1 MVSGSPADRYEPLLC
16 DGVTLMSRWWE
27 RDAARAQVL
36 IVHGLAE
43 HIGRYEHVAATLTAQ
58 GFACAGIDCRGH
70 GRSGGRRGHV
80 SSFDEYL
87 ADVATLRE
95 AAQVRHPG
103 RPIFLLGHSQ
113 GGLVALLSS
122 LSDSEHLAG
131 CIVTAPMLE
140 VHPSTRPAAPLRAL
154 ASLAARVSPT
164 ISLPAGLDAT
174 LISRDPRVVEAYVG
188 DPFVFRRVTA
198 GWYVASLRA
207 MAEVWR
213 LAPQLAVPLLAM
225 SAGADQLTNPEAVRR
240 WVSLAGGP
248 GARAVAWPGL
258 RHEILNEPE
267 REEVL
272 ERVVAWLREQVDS

>member
-1 MVSGSPADRYEPLLC
+1 MVSGSPADRYEPLAC
-16 DGVTLMSRWWE
+16 DGITLMSRWWE

-43 HIGRYEHVAATLTAQ
+43 HIGRYEHVAASLTAR

-80 SSFDEYL
+80 SSFDDYV
-87 ADVATLRE
+87 ADVAALRE
-95 AAQVRHPG
+95 AALQRHPE

-122 LSDSEHLAG
+122 LADPEHLAG

-140 VHPSTRPAAPLRAL
+140 IHPSTRPAAPLRAL
-154 ASLAARVSPT
+154 ASLIAKLSLT

-174 LISRDPRVVEAYVG
+174 LISRDPQVVAAYLG
-188 DPFVFRRVTA
+188 DPFVFRHVTV

-225 SAGADQLTNPEAVRR
+225 SAGADRLTNPEAVGR

-248 GARAVAWPGL
+248 GTRAVAWPGL

-267 REEVL
+267 RQEVL
-272 ERVVAWLREQVDS
+272 ERVLAWLGERTGA